1 MDNSSPDA
9 INALQMMGTAI
20 SSCMVAILTFMVC
33 LGFSALVYRA
43 ALGSQKELR
52 VFNLGKVPSELKVF
66 NALVD
71 IATYMTEEGKSKE
84 EKFMKDL
91 KALSVYDLSAVTRAL
106 DILAD
111 DLEMA
116 VSHSMRSTSSSRRIA
131 AGKRTSRGTRDSTQS
146 GQSRDSGIEPAA
158 VKAGSRKGQESR
170 LGARCV
176 ASGRRGGR
184 GEHGDRARATEGDD
198 PICVRVR
205 LIYRLL
211 ASDTLDGAA

>member
-1 MDNSSPDA
+1 MLLAVLRGCNGMGGLWLQQRSLGYVDNSSPEA
-9 INALQMMGTAI
+9 INALQLMGTVI

-43 ALGSQKELR
+43 ALGSQKEIR
-52 VFNLGKVPSELKVF
+52 IFNLGTVPSELKVF

-71 IATYMTEEGKSKE
+71 IATYMTEEGKGKE

-131 AGKRTSRGTRDSTQS
+131 ASKRTSRGTRDSTQS
-146 GQSRDSGIEPAA
+146 GQSRDSGIVDTSTNAA
-158 VKAGSRKGQESR
+158 GTK
-170 LGARCV
+170 C
-176 ASGRRGGR
+176 ASQVGIAFMFSSWPLRTLLVRRR
-184 GEHGDRARATEGDD
+184 RMR
-198 PICVRVR
+198 
-205 LIYRLL
+205 
-211 ASDTLDGAA
+211 SSS